1 MQNHAAV
8 YREGD
13 TLQAGCKK
21 MASIYKEIKDVKV
34 SDSSLIWNS
43 DLVETLE
50 LQNLLLNANMTIV
63 AAENRKE
70 SRGAHAREDYKNRSD
85 EFVSLTQIFWFSCI
99 LNYVFPIIQDYT
111 KPLEGQERIPI
122 EKHWR
127 KHSLIYINPDSG
139 DVNIDY
145 RKVID
150 KTLDDEVATVP
161 PSVRSY

>member
-1 MQNHAAV
+1 M
-8 YREGD
+8 
-13 TLQAGCKK
+13 
-21 MASIYKEIKDVKV
+21 
-34 SDSSLIWNS
+34 
-43 DLVETLE
+43 
-50 LQNLLLNANMTIV
+50 
-63 AAENRKE
+63 
-70 SRGAHAREDYKNRSD
+70 
-85 EFVSLTQIFWFSCI
+85 F
-99 LNYVFPIIQDYT
+99 QDYT

-150 KTLDDEVATVP
+150 KTLDDEVDTVP